1 MDPRLAFALDAA
13 EEAGRSTLPHFH
25 NAVGFTRKSDR
36 TPVTIADVEAETMI
50 RRRIA
55 ERFPDDGILGEEEG
69 EIGDQ
74 SRRWIIDPIDG
85 TKSFICGVP
94 LYATLLAFE
103 VDAEPQLGVCVFPAL
118 GLSLYAQRGHGAFLN
133 GQPIRVSTTDS
144 LDDAVI
150 SCAGHKGMERYGRM
164 AGLQALAERAIGT
177 RTWCDAYG
185 HALVAMG
192 RIEAMI
198 DPVVSRWDLSAMC
211 VIVQEAGGTFT
222 NFAGEPGVYEEA
234 VSTNGVLT
242 AEILAA
248 FA

>member
-1 MDPRLAFALDAA
+1 
-13 EEAGRSTLPHFH
+13 
-25 NAVGFTRKSDR
+25 
-36 TPVTIADVEAETMI
+36 
-50 RRRIA
+50 
-55 ERFPDDGILGEEEG
+55 
-69 EIGDQ
+69 
-74 SRRWIIDPIDG
+74 
-85 TKSFICGVP
+85 
-94 LYATLLAFE
+94 
-103 VDAEPQLGVCVFPAL
+103 
-118 GLSLYAQRGHGAFLN
+118 
-133 GQPIRVSTTDS
+133 
-144 LDDAVI
+144 
-150 SCAGHKGMERYGRM
+150 M

-222 NFAGEPGVYEEA
+222 NFRGEPGVYEEA